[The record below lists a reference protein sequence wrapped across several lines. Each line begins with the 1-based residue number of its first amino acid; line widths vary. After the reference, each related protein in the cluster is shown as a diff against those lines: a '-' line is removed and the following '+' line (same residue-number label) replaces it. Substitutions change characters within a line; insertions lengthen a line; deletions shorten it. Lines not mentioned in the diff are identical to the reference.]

1 MTNLKSRF
9 DQAFLDRQK
18 HRLTELRQQLLGVRE
33 GQASEQVS
41 ANAAGAGQASA
52 YEDDAQK
59 LSTLELQGN
68 LFGLMIALGQGNLA
82 AVDNVRLSNIAR
94 ALQKI
99 AEGTY
104 GLSDGSGAP
113 IPVERLEA
121 SPEALYTVKEQE
133 SRDSAR

>member
-1 MTNLKSRF
+1 MDNRNSRF
-9 DQAFLDRQK
+9 DQAFLDQQK
-18 HRLTELRQQLLGVRE
+18 SRLTELRKQLLGVRQ
-33 GQASEQVS
+33 GQVSEQAS

-59 LSTLELQGN
+59 LTTLEL
-68 LFGLMIALGQGNLA
+68 QGNLA

-104 GLSDGSGAP
+104 GLSDRSGAP
-113 IPVERLEA
+113 IPKERLEA
-121 SPEALYTVKEQE
+121 SPEALYTLKEQE
-133 SRDSAR
+133 SRDAVR

>member
-1 MTNLKSRF
+1 MTTLKSRF
-9 DQAFLDRQK
+9 DQAFLERQK
-18 HRLTELRQQLLGVRE
+18 RRLTELRKQLLGVRQ
-33 GQASEQVS
+33 GQEREQVS

-52 YEDDAQK
+52 SEDDAEK
-59 LSTLELQGN
+59 LSTLEL
-68 LFGLMIALGQGNLA
+68 QGNLA

>member
-18 HRLTELRQQLLGVRE
+18 HRLTELRKQLLGVRE
-33 GQASEQVS
+33 GQESEQVS

-68 LFGLMIALGQGNLA
+68 LA
-82 AVDNVRLSNIAR
+82 AVDNARLSNIAR

-113 IPVERLEA
+113 IPVERLEV
-121 SPEALYTVKEQE
+121 SPEAVYTVKEQE

>member
-1 MTNLKSRF
+1 MATLKSRF

-18 HRLTELRQQLLGVRE
+18 RRLTELRRQLLGVRE
-33 GQASEQVS
+33 GQESEQVS
-41 ANAAGAGQASA
+41 ANAAGAGQARAS
-52 YEDDAQK
+52 EDDAEK
-59 LSTLELQGN
+59 LSTLEL
-68 LFGLMIALGQGNLA
+68 QGNLA

-99 AEGTY
+99 ADGTY
-104 GLSDGSGAP
+104 GLSDVSGAP

-121 SPEALYTVKEQE
+121 SPEALYTLKEQE

>member
-1 MTNLKSRF
+1 MTNVKSRF

-18 HRLTELRQQLLGVRE
+18 LRLTELRRQLLGLRE
-33 GQASEQVS
+33 SRESEQSS

-52 YEDDAQK
+52 SEDDAEK

-68 LFGLMIALGQGNLA
+68 LV
-82 AVDNVRLSNIAR
+82 AVDNLRLRNVAR

-113 IPVERLEA
+113 IPRERLEA
-121 SPEALYTVKEQE
+121 SPEALYTLKEQE
-133 SRDSAR
+133 SRDSMR

>member
-18 HRLTELRQQLLGVRE
+18 HRLTELRKQLLGVRE
-33 GQASEQVS
+33 GQESEQVS
-41 ANAAGAGQASA
+41 ANASGAGQASA

-68 LFGLMIALGQGNLA
+68 LA
-82 AVDNVRLSNIAR
+82 AVDNARLSNIAR

>member
-1 MTNLKSRF
+1 MADRKPRF
-9 DQAFLDRQK
+9 DEAFLDQQK
-18 HRLTELRQQLLGVRE
+18 RKLTELRKQLLGVRQ
-33 GQASEQVS
+33 GQESEQAS
-41 ANAAGAGQASA
+41 ANAAVAGQASA

-59 LSTLELQGN
+59 LATLELQGN
-68 LFGLMIALGQGNLA
+68 LV

-113 IPVERLEA
+113 IPIERLEA

-133 SRDSAR
+133 SRDAVR

>member
-18 HRLTELRQQLLGVRE
+18 RRLTELRKQLLGVRE
-33 GQASEQVS
+33 GQQSEQVS
-41 ANAAGAGQASA
+41 ANASGAGQASA

-59 LSTLELQGN
+59 LTTLEL
-68 LFGLMIALGQGNLA
+68 QGNLA
-82 AVDNVRLSNIAR
+82 AVDNVRVSNIAR

-99 AEGTY
+99 ADGTY

-113 IPVERLEA
+113 IPVERLEV

-133 SRDSAR
+133 SRDSARLPLPRR

>member
-1 MTNLKSRF
+1 MTELKSRF

-18 HRLTELRQQLLGVRE
+18 RRLTELRKQLLGVRE
-33 GQASEQVS
+33 GQESEQVS
-41 ANAAGAGQASA
+41 ANAAVAGQARAS
-52 YEDDAQK
+52 EDDAQK

-68 LFGLMIALGQGNLA
+68 LA
-82 AVDNVRLSNIAR
+82 AVDNGRLSNIAR

>member
-1 MTNLKSRF
+1 MTTPKSRF
-9 DQAFLDRQK
+9 DQTFLDRQK
-18 HRLTELRQQLLGVRE
+18 RRLTELRGQLLGVRE
-33 GQASEQVS
+33 GQESEQVS
-41 ANAAGAGQASA
+41 ANAAGAGQARAS
-52 YEDDAQK
+52 EDDAEK
-59 LSTLELQGN
+59 LSTLEL
-68 LFGLMIALGQGNLA
+68 QGNLA

>member
-9 DQAFLDRQK
+9 DQEFLDRQK
-18 HRLTELRQQLLGVRE
+18 HRLTELRKQLLGVRQ
-33 GQASEQVS
+33 GQEREQVS

-52 YEDDAQK
+52 SEDDAEK
-59 LSTLELQGN
+59 LSTLEL
-68 LFGLMIALGQGNLA
+68 QGNLA

-113 IPVERLEA
+113 IPVERLEV

>member
-1 MTNLKSRF
+1 MTDVKSRF
-9 DQAFLDRQK
+9 DQVFLDRQK
-18 HRLTELRQQLLGVRE
+18 RRLTELRGALLGVKEGRE
-33 GQASEQVS
+33 TEQVS
-41 ANAAGAGQASA
+41 ANAAGAGQAIAS
-52 YEDDAQK
+52 EDDAQK

-68 LFGLMIALGQGNLA
+68 LA
-82 AVDNVRLSNIAR
+82 AVDNIRLRNVAR

-104 GLSDGSGAP
+104 GLSDGSGTP

>member
-18 HRLTELRQQLLGVRE
+18 RRLTELRKQLLGVRE
-33 GQASEQVS
+33 GQQSEQVS
-41 ANAAGAGQASA
+41 ANASGAGQASA

-59 LSTLELQGN
+59 LTTLEL
-68 LFGLMIALGQGNLA
+68 QGNLA

-99 AEGTY
+99 ADGTY

-113 IPVERLEA
+113 IPVERLEV

>member
-1 MTNLKSRF
+1 MTTLKSRF
-9 DQAFLDRQK
+9 DQTFLDRQK
-18 HRLTELRQQLLGVRE
+18 RRLTELRGQLLGVRE
-33 GQASEQVS
+33 GQESEQVS
-41 ANAAGAGQASA
+41 ANAAGAGQARAS
-52 YEDDAQK
+52 EDDAEK

-68 LFGLMIALGQGNLA
+68 LA
-82 AVDNVRLSNIAR
+82 AVDNRRLSNIAR

>member
-1 MTNLKSRF
+1 MTTLKSRF
-9 DQAFLDRQK
+9 DQTFLDRQK
-18 HRLTELRQQLLGVRE
+18 RRLTELRGQLLGVRE

-41 ANAAGAGQASA
+41 ANAAGAGQARAS
-52 YEDDAQK
+52 EDDAEK
-59 LSTLELQGN
+59 LSTLEL
-68 LFGLMIALGQGNLA
+68 QGNLA

>member
-1 MTNLKSRF
+1 MTHVKSRF
-9 DQAFLDRQK
+9 DQAFLDRQRR
-18 HRLTELRQQLLGVRE
+18 RLTELRRELLGVRA
-33 GQASEQVS
+33 GQESEQVS

-52 YEDDAQK
+52 SEDDAEK

-68 LFGLMIALGQGNLA
+68 LA
-82 AVDNVRLSNIAR
+82 AVDNERLTNIAR

-113 IPVERLEA
+113 IPMARLEA
-121 SPEALYTVKEQE
+121 SPEALYTLTEQE
-133 SRDSAR
+133 SRDAAR

>member
-1 MTNLKSRF
+1 MMTDVKSRF
-9 DQAFLDRQK
+9 DQVFLDRQK
-18 HRLTELRQQLLGVRE
+18 RRLTELRRALLGVRE
-33 GQASEQVS
+33 GRETEQVS
-41 ANAAGAGQASA
+41 ANAAGSGQAIAS
-52 YEDDAQK
+52 EDDAQK

-68 LFGLMIALGQGNLA
+68 LT
-82 AVDNVRLSNIAR
+82 AVDNIRLRNVAR

-104 GLSDGSGAP
+104 GLSDGSGTP

>member
-18 HRLTELRQQLLGVRE
+18 RRLTELRKQLLGVRE
-33 GQASEQVS
+33 GQESEQVS
-41 ANAAGAGQASA
+41 ANASGAGQASA

-59 LSTLELQGN
+59 LTTLEL
-68 LFGLMIALGQGNLA
+68 QGNLA

-113 IPVERLEA
+113 IPVERLEV

>member
-18 HRLTELRQQLLGVRE
+18 RRLTELRKQLLGVRE
-33 GQASEQVS
+33 GQAS

-59 LSTLELQGN
+59 LTTLEL
-68 LFGLMIALGQGNLA
+68 QGNLA

-99 AEGTY
+99 ADGTY